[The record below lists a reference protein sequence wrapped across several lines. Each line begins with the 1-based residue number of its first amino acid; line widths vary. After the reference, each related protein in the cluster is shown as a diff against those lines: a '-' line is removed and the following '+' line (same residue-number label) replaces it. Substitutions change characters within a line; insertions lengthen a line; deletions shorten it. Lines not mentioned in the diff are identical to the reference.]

1 MNDTISVFWA
11 ILIVWSFIALSMMIT
26 IVFINQKFG
35 FEIIEI
41 FTKHSLTKLNKL
53 QLVIKVWIIYLIIS
67 VITFIVQSA
76 IYRNSQIILGSFGD
90 NLVIIPVITS
100 ILFISWMILVG
111 FSGKIKIVRNN
122 LTNIV
127 VPIRTYQ
134 LTHANKFLHI
144 SYKSIEKIDHLLD
157 FAFIFSAFGIMM
169 TIMSLVYL
177 GLFANKVP
185 YATFLIIFSLPN
197 ITLQFII

>member
-1 MNDTISVFWA
+1 MI
-11 ILIVWSFIALSMMIT
+11 IT
-26 IVFINQKFG
+26 IVFINHKFG

-53 QLVIKVWIIYLIIS
+53 QSVIKVWIIYLIIS

-76 IYRNSQIILGSFGD
+76 IYRNAQIILGSFGD
-90 NLVIIPVITS
+90 NLVIIQ
-100 ILFISWMILVG
+100 
-111 FSGKIKIVRNN
+111 IVRNN

-144 SYKSIEKIDHLLD
+144 SYKSIEKIDHLLA

-185 YATFLIIFSLPN
+185 YATFLITFSLPN
-197 ITLQFII
+197 ITLQLTNLILNCFFDGKIFEET